1 MSMYYV
7 YLALT
12 FLAVVASAFVSLVA
26 LDRVLG

>member
-1 MSMYYV
+1 MRQI

-12 FLAVVASAFVSLVA
+12 FIAVVALVFVSLVA

>member
-1 MSMYYV
+1 MNYI

-12 FLAVVASAFVSLVA
+12 FIAIVAIGFVSLVA

>member
-1 MSMYYV
+1 MNFI

-12 FLAVVASAFVSLVA
+12 FIAIVAIVFVSLVA

>member
-1 MSMYYV
+1 MYYV

-12 FLAVVASAFVSLVA
+12 FLAVVASTFVSLVA